1 MNRSQSRKR
10 PLCITRSLSED
21 STRKGRHLRS
31 KELREVASSVRNGT
45 FTYEA
50 RPKKSVDWA
59 TYDEAQINELADML
73 NSIRDIVDEACA
85 RIAERPPEV
94 KTGPGRPQVP
104 ACDLAK
110 ALMLQSYFGA
120 GNRVA
125 AGLVRV
131 FGEKLHI
138 SSEFSYKTIE
148 RGYDPGR
155 VTPILEEVLRITNEM
170 GNGNENTFAAD
181 GSGDPSTVK
190 VNYESRRSEQRKER
204 KEESGRELSLFPDST
219 VRKHDFQYLALTA
232 GVHTKVISAFTST
245 DDHSIGELSHFP
257 SLMDTTA
264 LNCPSMDTM
273 LGDGLYAARTV
284 CAVTEQ
290 YGVMP
295 YFLPK
300 SNSTFRSH
308 GVPSWSHMTHALV
321 LDPQQ
326 WLSVYHMRS
335 NAETVMSMLKRR
347 LPAKIRKKLPERK
360 KTEEFLKA
368 DVHNVRQCCY
378 LTYTHPEMLKGT
390 EQ

>member
-1 MNRSQSRKR
+1 M
-10 PLCITRSLSED
+10 LSLSEREVH
-21 STRKGRHLRS
+21 RKQLRS
-31 KELREVASSVRNGT
+31 SELREVAASVRNGT
-45 FTYEA
+45 FSYES

-59 TYDEAQINELADML
+59 SYDEAQVNELADML
-73 NSIRDIVDEACA
+73 NSIRDVVDEACA
-85 RIAERPPEV
+85 RIAGRSPET
-94 KTGPGRPQVP
+94 KNGPGRPPVP
-104 ACDLAK
+104 SCDLAK

-120 GNRVA
+120 SNRVA

-131 FGEKLHI
+131 FGEKLRI

-155 VTPILEEVLRITNEM
+155 VTPILEEVFRITNEM
-170 GNGNENTFAAD
+170 GNSNESTFAAD

-190 VNYESRRSEQRKER
+190 VNYESRRAEQRKER
-204 KEESGRELSLFPDST
+204 KDGKEKEQPLFPGST
-219 VRKHDFQYLALTA
+219 VRKHDFQYLVLTA
-232 GVHTKVISAFTST
+232 GVHTKIISAFSST

-273 LGDGLYAARTV
+273 LGDGLYAARTI
-284 CAVTEQ
+284 CAVTEKH
-290 YGVMP
+290 GVTP

-308 GVPSWSHMTHALV
+308 GVPSWLHMTHAFV

-326 WLSVYHMRS
+326 WLSIYHMRS
-335 NAETVMSMLKRR
+335 NVETVMSMLRR
-347 LPAKIRKKLPERK
+347 KLPTKIRKKLPERK

-368 DVHNVRQCCY
+368 NVHNVRQCCY
-378 LTYTHPEMLKGT
+378 LTYTEPELVKRIGS
-390 EQ
+390 

>member
-1 MNRSQSRKR
+1 M
-10 PLCITRSLSED
+10 SED
-21 STRKGRHLRS
+21 SSIRKGKHLRS
-31 KELREVASSVRNGT
+31 NELREVASSVRNGT

-59 TYDEAQINELADML
+59 SYDEAQINELADML

-85 RIAERPPEV
+85 RIAGRSQET
-94 KTGPGRPQVP
+94 KTGPGRPPVP
-104 ACDLAK
+104 PCDLAK

-155 VTPILEEVLRITNEM
+155 VTPILEEVFRMTNEM

-204 KEESGRELSLFPDST
+204 KEESGRELSLFPAST

-245 DDHSIGELSHFP
+245 DDHGIGELSHFP
-257 SLMDTTA
+257 SLMAETA
-264 LNCPSMDTM
+264 LNCPSMGTM

-290 YGVMP
+290 YGVTP
-295 YFLPK
+295 
-300 SNSTFRSH
+300 
-308 GVPSWSHMTHALV
+308 
-321 LDPQQ
+321 
-326 WLSVYHMRS
+326 
-335 NAETVMSMLKRR
+335 
-347 LPAKIRKKLPERK
+347 
-360 KTEEFLKA
+360 
-368 DVHNVRQCCY
+368 
-378 LTYTHPEMLKGT
+378 
-390 EQ
+390 